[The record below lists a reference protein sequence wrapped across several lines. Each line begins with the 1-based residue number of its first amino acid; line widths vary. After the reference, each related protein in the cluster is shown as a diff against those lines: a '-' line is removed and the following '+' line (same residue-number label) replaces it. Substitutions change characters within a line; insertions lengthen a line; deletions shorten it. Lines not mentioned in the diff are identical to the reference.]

1 MKLQFLA
8 LVLVVVVVVFLALSS
23 PLIGESRVLL
33 SDYDTY
39 LPLVTNDAV
48 LPQAV
53 TLTGVTDFTEGSYV
67 YIVGEL
73 NNQNSFSLY
82 TTRVYATLYDN
93 ANQAVETEFFPPWYK
108 QIVPGGKSPFK
119 VIMSPLRSWSYYR
132 LSVTYSTSPPTEGGL
147 TSVYKHDFPLSN
159 LSITP
164 GNNFWKLTGTVRNN
178 SSLTWH
184 KVNVITTLYNASGDV
199 VDSKTIL
206 CDAMTLSPWQS
217 SPFVM
222 YLNSPNLGS
231 VTSHLIG
238 TEGYRLQ

>member
-1 MKLQFLA
+1 MKLLTLA
-8 LVLVVVVVVFLALSS
+8 LVLVVMVIISLVLSN
-23 PLIGESRVLL
+23 PLIGESRALVSSL
-33 SDYDTY
+33 DVY
-39 LPLVTNDAV
+39 LPLVVNDTV
-48 LPQAV
+48 LPQGIA
-53 TLTGVTDFTEGSYV
+53 LTGVSYFTEGSYV

-82 TTRVYATLYDN
+82 RTRVYATLYDS
-93 ANQAVETEFFPPWYK
+93 ANQVVETEFFPPWYK

-119 VIMSPLRSWSYYR
+119 VIMSPLQPWSYYR
-132 LSVTYSTSPPTEGGL
+132 LSVTYSTNPPTEGSL

-164 GNNFWKLTGTVRNN
+164 GVNSWKLTGNITNN
-178 SSLTWH
+178 SNLTWK
-184 KVNVITTLYNASGDV
+184 KVNIITTLYNTSGDV
-199 VDSKTIL
+199 MDSKTIL
-206 CDAMTLSPWQS
+206 CDAMTLGAWQS

-238 TEGYRLQ
+238 TEGLRLQ